1 MLTTP
6 DVEQRLRQTEGHSL
20 STWAIGPKATSPED
34 IAFRKVLNERYL
46 EPFLTTQGQYKAH
59 LESSAR
65 GILVRPIKGVPILLF
80 AGELTEEE
88 DNQFIRWVYRKRNL
102 SSVPALRASADVA
115 DVRLE

>member
-1 MLTTP
+1 MFTTP

-59 LESSAR
+59 LESLPR
-65 GILVRPIKGVPILLF
+65 GISVQPIKGVPILLF
-80 AGELTEEE
+80 SGELPEEE
-88 DNQFIRWVYRKRNL
+88 DNQFILWVYLTRNH
-102 SSVPALRASADVA
+102 SSVP
-115 DVRLE
+115 